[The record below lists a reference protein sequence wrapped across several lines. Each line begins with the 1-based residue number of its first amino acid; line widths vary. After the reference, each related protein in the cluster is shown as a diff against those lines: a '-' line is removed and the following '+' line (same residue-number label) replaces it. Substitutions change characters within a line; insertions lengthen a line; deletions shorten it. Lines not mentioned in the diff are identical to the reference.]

1 MIWVL
6 EAMPEYNS
14 GWYQIVAIRMKY
26 VYGATQSETRP
37 KAALTSLPSEI
48 SARIVLTK
56 MHKEHMQ
63 SSQVCFG
70 MQVIV
75 IGSLLFSV
83 VFGVG
88 SSQLTSPYT
97 SRNPKKVYLHHTH
110 HLVEDSGGLAVNHST
125 WDVVGIDSVPV
136 RQALPKALANR
147 QELRFRAREHINLY
161 PVNNFMQVTMALSCL
176 LIPAACCQKL

>member
-1 MIWVL
+1 MH
-6 EAMPEYNS
+6 
-14 GWYQIVAIRMKY
+14 R
-26 VYGATQSETRP
+26 ATQSENRP
-37 KAALTSLPSEI
+37 KAALTSLPSEDL
-48 SARIVLTK
+48 SAQRVLIK
-56 MHKEHMQ
+56 VHQKHLQ
-63 SSQVCFG
+63 SSLVCFG
-70 MQVIV
+70 MQVII

-110 HLVEDSGGLAVNHST
+110 HLVEGSGGLAVNHST

-147 QELRFRAREHINLY
+147 QELRFRAQEHINLY
-161 PVNNFMQVTMALSCL
+161 PVNNFMQVNVALSCL
-176 LIPAACCQKL
+176 LIPAACCQKI